1 MSLHSTSTRS
11 SVLPPRQSGASP
23 DLHGRWLV
31 LARLGWVTLTLLA
44 LILFIASLPPY
55 FAYLHRLNGSGV
67 PDSQLGP
74 IGQITP
80 AGLRAL
86 QMMGLSLDFYAWYQI
101 ILRIVFLLVFIIIG
115 GVLFWKTWRTSS
127 NRVALLASF
136 FLVLFPIS
144 FNHVLLSLLPPA
156 WTLLGKSVFFLG
168 SICWGLFFF
177 LFPAGQFVPRWT
189 RWLVVGW
196 ITYWAFDAIVF
207 PDAQNTIYNL
217 ILFVLFLA
225 EVGSLVWIQVYHYR
239 HVSTQAERQQ
249 SKWVVFGAAI
259 GFGSYLIG
267 SVILV
272 GLLAEFSS
280 HLSPLYYL
288 SGLIGYTL
296 LNVLL
301 CLFPLFLAIAILRY
315 RLWDID
321 IIINRTLVYGT
332 LTASIIGLYVLV
344 VVSLGTLLRAQGNLL
359 ISLLATGLIA
369 VLFQPLRLR
378 LQRAV
383 NRLMFGERDNPY
395 QVISRLGQ
403 RLETTLVPEAVL
415 PMIVET
421 VTQALK
427 LPYAAITLKQG
438 DEFIIV
444 ASNGTE
450 PGYISGNVGA
460 GLAPALLTLP
470 LVYQAETIG
479 QLLLAPRAKGESFTP
494 ADRRLLDDLARQ
506 AGIAAHAVRL
516 TTELQRARERLVT
529 TREEERRRLRR
540 DLHDG
545 LGPTLAAL
553 NLQAGAVRALIPQD
567 PAQAS
572 ALVTEWRTTLRAV
585 IADIRRLVYAL
596 RPPALDELGLVGALR
611 EQAAQYS
618 THSGTN
624 GVQMALQAP
633 DHLPQLP
640 AAVEVAA
647 YRIAQE
653 ALANVVHHAQARTCR
668 LRLWP
673 DDALHLEITDD
684 GIGLPEEHR
693 AGVGLLSM
701 RERAEELG
709 GSCIIEP
716 AVPSG
721 TRVSARLPLP
731 EDFLTDHLSETH
743 SLPSDDAQRSRDS
756 GVSDGLSRSRESGVG
771 DLHTKE

>member
-1 MSLHSTSTRS
+1 MNVVFLVVQALVFYLLAAVIFWQKPDEWLTVIVVLFFLAAPTNSLFQPVTA
-11 SVLPPRQSGASP
+11 VPPVFLG
-23 DLHGRWLV
+23 V
-31 LARLGWVTLTLLA
+31 LASVQYLGVVTFI
-44 LILFIASLPPY
+44 LIGY
-55 FAYLHRLNGSGV
+55 
-67 PDSQLGP
+67 
-74 IGQITP
+74 
-80 AGLRAL
+80 
-86 QMMGLSLDFYAWYQI
+86 
-101 ILRIVFLLVFIIIG
+101 
-115 GVLFWKTWRTSS
+115 
-127 NRVALLASF
+127 
-136 FLVLFPIS
+136 LFP
-144 FNHVLLSLLPPA
+144 N
-156 WTLLGKSVFFLG
+156 GR
-168 SICWGLFFF
+168 
-177 LFPAGQFVPRWT
+177 FVPRWT
-189 RWLVVGW
+189 LPLAAGALVIVGIQTFFLDVVW
-196 ITYWAFDAIVF
+196 PPVLAGANWVSAFSVLAF
-207 PDAQNTIYNL
+207 AQIYRYRKVSSREQRQQTKW
-217 ILFVLFLA
+217 FVLGFTGVALVEMVYRLLPLIFPSFA
-225 EVGSLVWIQVYHYR
+225 QPGSLDTFIGDTL
-239 HVSTQAERQQ
+239 SSFSFLLIPLT
-249 SKWVVFGAAI
+249 I
-259 GFGSYLIG
+259 GF
-267 SVILV
+267 
-272 GLLAEFSS
+272 
-280 HLSPLYYL
+280 
-288 SGLIGYTL
+288 
-296 LNVLL
+296 
-301 CLFPLFLAIAILRY
+301 AILRY
-315 RLWDID
+315 KLWDID
-321 IIINRTLVYGT
+321 LIINRTLVYAT
-332 LTASIIGLYVLV
+332 LTVSIVGLYILV
-344 VVSLGTLLRAQGNLL
+344 VVSLGTLLRGQGNLF

-369 VLFQPLRLR
+369 VLFQPLRFR
-378 LQRAV
+378 LQQGV

-395 QVISRLGQ
+395 QVISHLGQ

-444 ASNGTE
+444 ASHGTE
-450 PGYISGNVGA
+450 PGYISRNVGA
-460 GLAPALLTLP
+460 GLAPARLAEILSGGQVTLLTLP
-470 LVYQAETIG
+470 LVYQAEAIG
-479 QLLLAPRAKGESFTP
+479 QLLLAPRTRGESFTP

-572 ALVTEWRTTLRAV
+572 ALVAEWRTTLRAV

-618 THSGTN
+618 THAGMN
-624 GVQMALQAP
+624 GVQVALEAP

-653 ALANVVHHAQARTCR
+653 ALANVVRHAQARTCR
-668 LRLWP
+668 LRLWL

-693 AGVGLLSM
+693 VGVGLLSM

-731 EDFLTDHLSETH
+731 EDFLTDHLSE
-743 SLPSDDAQRSRDS
+743 ASRESGVGGRNTEIGS
-756 GVSDGLSRSRESGVG
+756 GVSDGLSRSRV
-771 DLHTKE
+771 